1 VTIAV
6 TRQAVFLDRDGVI
19 NRAVVRDGK
28 SYPPALIED
37 LEILPGVREAIA
49 DLHQAGFLIVVV
61 TNQPDVATGIQPL
74 EIVEAMHKKL
84 REVLLIDDIK
94 VCYHIE
100 ADGCACRKPKPGMLL
115 EAACEHN
122 IDLTRSYLVGDRWRD
137 ISAGKV
143 AGCFTFFIDYGYK
156 ERSADEP
163 DMVVRSLAEARQVIL
178 TQVPNALKE
187 FSPTIPL

>member
-1 VTIAV
+1 VVMAM

-19 NRAVVRDGK
+19 NRTIVKDGK

-74 EIVEAMHKKL
+74 EIVEAMHRKL
-84 REVLLIDDIK
+84 REMLLIDDIK
-94 VCYHIE
+94 TCYHIE

-115 EAACEHN
+115 DAAREHS

-137 ISAGKV
+137 ISAGKA

-156 ERSADEP
+156 ERSVDAP
-163 DMVVRSLAEARQVIL
+163 DMVVHSLAEARQVIL
-178 TQVPNALKE
+178 TQVPNALME
-187 FSPTIPL
+187 FSPTTAL